1 MNEKLDEL
9 RSKLKI
15 TKGLLEDAKQA
26 IDSYVRGSSKYFQA
40 EERIQRLRNEV
51 DSLERLVY
59 QETGQ
64 QTLF

>member
-9 RSKLKI
+9 LSQLKI
-15 TKGLLEDAKQA
+15 KKGLLEDAKQG
-26 IDSYVRGSSKYFQA
+26 IISLVRGSSKYWQT